1 MKHLKFNE
9 SQEESKTTEDLLA
22 EFKAKNGVR
31 LTSELT
37 HTQIIEFA
45 DFVRDYYTRTVEKL
59 SHLKRFDETRLVFT
73 PEEGKD
79 VKGALKKLLSEVK
92 KKSKSKRFMGPNSGN
107 EGFEHGKMAVIE
119 LLEQLIKERI

>member
-1 MKHLKFNE
+1 ME
-9 SQEESKTTEDLLA
+9 
-22 EFKAKNGVR
+22 R
-31 LTSELT
+31 LN
-37 HTQIIEFA
+37 
-45 DFVRDYYTRTVEKL
+45 
-59 SHLKRFDETRLVFT
+59 HLKRFDETRLVFT

-92 KKSKSKRFMGPNSGN
+92 SKSKSKRFTGSKSRPISGK

>member
-9 SQEESKTTEDLLA
+9 SQEEPKTTEDLLA

-59 SHLKRFDETRLVFT
+59 SHLKRFDETR
-73 PEEGKD
+73 
-79 VKGALKKLLSEVK
+79 
-92 KKSKSKRFMGPNSGN
+92 RFS
-107 EGFEHGKMAVIE
+107 HRRRA
-119 LLEQLIKERI
+119 RT